1 MEIIMI
7 KVVTATQFCL
17 EFFEAT
23 HMRDIYSSHSPRTG
37 EKGAKNMTLR
47 KTFNEQILNAV
58 GK

>member
-1 MEIIMI
+1 MI